1 MNLKENQKIEL
12 QKLAEKNG
20 LRFVALFGS
29 QVSGQTNNESDY
41 DIAIMSIISEPLY
54 ANFER
59 FSKILSA
66 LSAILKLPE
75 EKLDLTD
82 LHNEDILLR
91 YQIVSN
97 CELLFGDEDDFANF
111 KSFVVREYLGAELL
125 FDLEKKMIARRQILL
140 AQ

>member
-1 MNLKENQKIEL
+1 MFNLDKKEEL
-12 QKLAEKNG
+12 KDLARNFG
-20 LRFVALFGS
+20 LRFIALFGS

-41 DIAIMSIISEPLY
+41 DIGIMSTKPEPLY

-66 LSAILKLPE
+66 LSTILKLPE

-111 KSFVVREYLGAELL
+111 KSFVIREYLGAESL
-125 FDLEKKMIARRQILL
+125 FDLEKKIIVKRQILL
-140 AQ
+140 TQ